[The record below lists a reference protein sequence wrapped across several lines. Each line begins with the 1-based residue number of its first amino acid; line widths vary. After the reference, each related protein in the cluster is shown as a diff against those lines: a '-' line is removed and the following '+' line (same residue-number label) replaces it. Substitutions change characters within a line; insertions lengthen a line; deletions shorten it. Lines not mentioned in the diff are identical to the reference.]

1 MLLCL
6 CVCVSVLCLLLSAV
20 PRLPLSSDHLLIS
33 LVRFLVEQVW
43 VECNLFW
50 ASDLLKAWLTT

>member
-6 CVCVSVLCLLLSAV
+6 CVCVSVLRLLLSAV

-43 VECNLFW
+43 VECNLFL
-50 ASDLLKAWLTT
+50 ARDLLKAWLT